1 MPRPTGSTAKER
13 ILARAKA
20 MGGATEDSRS
30 DDHIETTA
38 RERIMSRARRMGEVS
53 RAEEL
58 AREMAQEEQRRSQEE
73 KTAREGRTS
82 RGRVA
87 DIAAFG
93 AGNYGADKHI
103 FGEGYDV
110 GEGLMTGAGVGLTQI
125 AKAGSSAGAWL
136 ENLLGDF
143 AREGTNGY
151 WNPDT
156 SKWLFNRWNKS
167 IDEEAEGVRQRHA
180 ENTAKGGKA
189 AQTLEDLA
197 AATVAALPQ
206 AGAALLTG
214 GASTVSTAE
223 QLAARAAASQGLT
236 GTISRAMQTMA
247 KDPNFRLSFAQ
258 VAGPGYEQA
267 KADGADDLRASLY
280 AVGNGLLNAAVE
292 VGGGIQT
299 LPNELAGGTSAWKAW
314 VDSMLDEGKEE
325 VVQGVIERAMQN
337 TMYGKDNPLVG
348 VGNGAVIDP
357 AAAAEE
363 FAGGA
368 VVGGILSGGQIGV
381 QHAMSRVYDARM
393 QERQRRYEQA
403 VAAARERAGVKGTY
417 QASEDGSTSY
427 KGQAAAVDGVD
438 KGGKI
443 RLSSGESVDPADVR
457 FADQDTADVYEGLIN
472 ADMTADAQTALARAY
487 EGGDGWNYLLGVQ
500 ESYRAGRYNTDL
512 REDGFAADLTEGQR
526 RLAYELGVA
535 RRRADAAESRKNA
548 APLQS
553 GKLVYEQGVDT
564 SRLSKMQRT
573 SLKLADV
580 LSQTVGGEVHIYS
593 STQQADGRRTV
604 DQANVAAML
613 GDAREAPNGFYDHA
627 TGNIYLDINAG
638 SNGEGTM
645 LYTLSHEYTHMIR
658 QHAAESFN
666 KLADYLFRQYRENG
680 QDTEALIR
688 AKMDNL
694 GLEYDAAYEEV
705 VADSME
711 SMLTDT
717 NAAEKIAALKKTD
730 RTLWQKLK
738 DLVSRLAASVR
749 KLYADMNPNSEEGRM
764 VRQMGDALERMSD
777 LFAEGLSN
785 VSADGKSEGGTKV
798 SKQARDY
805 SYAALAAK
813 PDMQVTTVDDVVR
826 YDADSKMRKDIIA
839 RAIAA
844 AKKVGSTN
852 ENGNAVIHVD
862 DTDTDVIL
870 SAKGLRHG
878 LDRRFS
884 TNAPVTLKAGEILKN
899 AVRINE
905 LTPKKDTV
913 DASYVLI
920 GAAKNAKNEPYI
932 VQFVVNRA
940 SNEVT
945 SVDVLYSIGTKTEP
959 AGSLSPEVT
968 GVPATLTGSTISISS
983 LLDYVNR
990 YFPDILPE
998 SVLKHYGYT
1007 ERPSGELGESAL
1019 FQQRGRSDREILATA
1034 LESAAQTDWERKM
1047 LAEYKDTIGRA
1058 ETYEQR
1064 IAENRAELKEL
1075 SFAKGKRDT
1084 ARIQA
1089 LKTEIT
1095 KDTNRV
1101 KAVDRQLLELEATR
1115 SLKDLLAREKEA
1127 VKKRE
1132 EEKRRKAV
1140 MEYREDAKERLSV
1153 QTYRKRVE
1161 VKAAHLMDLVTTNTD
1176 KKHVP
1181 EGLKE
1186 PLARFLST
1194 LRFDSRQS
1202 QKGGE
1207 PTKRDARY
1215 IEALSRLQNV
1225 LERQAKYNEGDTTVD
1240 GSAFVDLP
1248 SGFTEK
1254 IEEHIKLA
1262 EQAMKGFDSETDFVY
1277 NMNAGQLQDLSFILT
1292 VLNNSISK
1300 ANQMAVNRHFAA
1312 VDEAAEKTIAELGT
1326 LGGASRAVGKV
1337 TDFLNWE
1344 NTLPFYAFR
1353 KYGKAG
1359 ETIFEELQ
1367 DGWDRLA
1374 FNTKAVM
1381 DHAESVYTKEEVREW
1396 SKKLHTVQ
1404 LGSGKA
1410 VQMTTAQLMSVYAL
1424 AKRQQAMGHLM
1435 GGGIRVEDIKL
1446 EKGKGTLKQ
1455 ADPYVLTQED
1465 IANMTAM
1472 LSDRQIE
1479 VADAL
1484 QKYMTEQGSAWG
1496 NRVSMERFGYRAF
1509 TEPVYFPI
1517 ESEPSNRNA
1526 IDPEAKANDMFRLLN
1541 LSATKGLTRNANNAI
1556 VVRNIF
1562 DVFSNHMADMAKY
1575 DALALPVLDAMK
1587 WYNFKTQTKNET
1599 GQVFTQTV
1607 QRSIETAFGKGG
1619 NNYFTT
1625 LIKDINGTKE
1635 AGRGEGF
1642 WKRAISSYKV
1652 AAVGANLRVALLQP
1666 TAYVRAGAV
1675 IDAKYLAQALTA
1687 NPAKVKANI
1696 QEMQAHSGIGLWKS
1710 MGFFDTDIG
1719 RGIRAQIKGDI
1730 SGKEQLAEW
1739 SMKAAELGDSIT
1751 SGAMWNA
1758 CKLEVQDRQHL
1769 TGDALLNAA
1778 ALRFRE
1784 VIYRSQVVDGTLTR
1798 SHTMRDRST
1807 FKSLATA
1814 FMAEPTMSYNMVLD
1828 AYDQY
1833 AQDARRLGSRKKA
1846 LERNKGKLTSAFLAY
1861 TSSQLAAAVAE
1872 SIADAFRDD
1881 DDYQTF
1887 FQKWLEA
1894 FWGKDGNLLSDLNLL
1909 GKIPGV
1915 KDIISIA
1922 TGWGNDRMD
1931 TAWMENMVKAYQ
1943 AWAETIRLATGKQD
1957 KPTDATYN
1965 GKMTTYGKIYK
1976 TMQGM
1981 SQLFGLPV
1989 SAAMREGKVL
1999 WNNSVGALYPD
2010 RKLKTYKG
2018 KEESNIQYAYQDGYI
2033 DEERAVAL
2041 LREKAGYTAGEA
2053 QLEVMKWESGA
2064 SGKYTVY
2071 LEAVESGE
2079 NMGAITQKYLSYGVE
2094 PKQLSS
2100 AITSYFKP
2108 IYVTLGPAD
2117 RATMKGYLLNAYVR
2131 LGYDRDKKSKD
2142 IDKWLEDK

>member
-1 MPRPTGSTAKER
+1 MPKPTGGTAKER
-13 ILARAKA
+13 ILARANA
-20 MGGATEDSRS
+20 MGVTKSMDGGYIA
-30 DDHIETTA
+30 ETTA
-38 RERIMSRARRMGEVS
+38 KERVTARARRLGEIS

-58 AREMAQEEQRRSQEE
+58 AREMAQEEQRRSREE
-73 KTAREGRTS
+73 KTAREEQPS

-93 AGNYGADKHI
+93 AGNYGADKRI
-103 FGEGYDV
+103 FGEGYNY
-110 GEGLMTGAGVGLTQI
+110 GQGL
-125 AKAGSSAGAWL
+125 AKAGQIGLTDIAHIGGFIGTQA
-136 ENLLGDF
+136 ENLLGAF
-143 AREGTNGY
+143 IKEGSNGVVS
-151 WNPDT
+151 PDV
-156 SKWLFNRWNKS
+156 SKWPMHRWDAKIS
-167 IDEEAEGVRQRHA
+167 EEAEAVRQKYA
-180 ENTAKGGKA
+180 ENTARGGRA
-189 AQTLEDLA
+189 AEVAEDLG

-206 AGAALLTG
+206 AGAAILTG
-214 GASTVSTAE
+214 GASSVMTAE
-223 QLAARAAASQGLT
+223 QLAARAAASPGIVN
-236 GTISRAMQTMA
+236 TISTGLRMMA
-247 KDPNFRLSFAQ
+247 KDPNFKLAFIQAEGS
-258 VAGPGYEQA
+258 GYMQA
-267 KADGADDLRASLY
+267 KADGADDFRATVY
-280 AVGNGLLNAAVE
+280 AVGNGLMNAAVE

-299 LPNELAGGTSAWKAW
+299 LPKELQGGTSAWKAW

-325 VVQGVIERAMQN
+325 AVQGVIERAMQN
-337 TMYGKDNPLVG
+337 AVYDKGNPLVG
-348 VGNGAVIDP
+348 IGNDAIFDP

-381 QHAMSRVYDARM
+381 QHAVSSAYDVQA
-393 QERQRRYEQA
+393 QKKQQRYEQA
-403 VAAARERAGVKGTY
+403 VATARARAGVKGTY
-417 QASEDGSTSY
+417 QASEDGGTSY

-438 KGGKI
+438 KGGRI

-472 ADMTADAQTALARAY
+472 SDMTADAQTALAHAY

-526 RLAYELGVA
+526 RLAYELGAA

-593 STQQADGRRTV
+593 STQQTDGRRTV

-613 GDAREAPNGFYDHA
+613 GDAREAPNGFYDHT

-688 AKMDNL
+688 AKMDDL

-717 NAAEKIAALKKTD
+717 NAAEKVAALKKTD

-785 VSADGKSEGGTKV
+785 VSADGKSEGDTKV

-945 SVDVLYSIGTKTEP
+945 SVDVLYSIGTKKEP
-959 AGSLSPEVT
+959 AALLPEVT
-968 GVPATLTGSTISISS
+968 GVPATLTGSTISISN

-1019 FQQRGRSDREILATA
+1019 FQQRGSSDREILAAA

-1047 LAEYKDTIGRA
+1047 LAEYKDAIGRA

-1064 IAENRAELKEL
+1064 IAENKAELKEL

-1115 SLKDLLAREKEA
+1115 SLKDLLVREKEA

-1132 EEKRRKAV
+1132 AEKRRKAV

-1225 LERQAKYNEGDTTVD
+1225 LERQAKYNEGDATVD

-1277 NMNAGQLQDLSFILT
+1277 NMNAGQLQDLNFILT

-1465 IANMTAM
+1465 VANMTAM

-1526 IDPEAKANDMFRLLN
+1526 VDPEAKANDMFRLLN

-1635 AGRGEGF
+1635 AGRGEGAY
-1642 WKRAISSYKV
+1642 KRLISNYKV

-1675 IDAKYLAQALTA
+1675 INAKYLTKALTA

-1696 QEMQAHSGIGLWKS
+1696 QEMQTYSGIGLWKS
-1710 MGFFDTDIG
+1710 LGFFDTDIG

-1730 SGKEQLAEW
+1730 SAKEQLAEW

-1751 SGAMWNA
+1751 WGTMWDA
-1758 CKLEVQDRQHL
+1758 CKLEVQDKQHL
-1769 TGDALLNAA
+1769 SGDALMKAT

-1828 AYDQY
+1828 AYESY
-1833 AQDARRLGSRKKA
+1833 SQDVRRIGDRKKA
-1846 LERNKGKLTSAFLAY
+1846 LEKNKDKLASAFLAY
-1861 TSSQLAAAVAE
+1861 TASQLAAAVAE

-1887 FQKWLEA
+1887 FQKWFEA
-1894 FWGKDGNLLSDLNLL
+1894 FWGKDGNLLSDLNPMNKLPL
-1909 GKIPGV
+1909 V
-1915 KDIISIA
+1915 KDVISIA

-1931 TAWMENMVKAYQ
+1931 TASIQNLVKALQ
-1943 AWAETIRLATGKQD
+1943 AWAETIRLATGKQE

-1981 SQLFGLPV
+1981 SQLMGLPV

-1999 WNNSVGALYPD
+1999 WNNSIGALYPAM
-2010 RKLKTYKG
+2010 KLKTYKG

-2041 LREKAGYTAGEA
+2041 LQDKAGYSEGDAR
-2053 QLEVMKWESGA
+2053 LEVMKWESGA

-2071 LEAVESGE
+2071 LEAVENGE
-2079 NMGAITQKYLSYGVE
+2079 NVGEITKKYLSYGVE

-2117 RATMKGYLLNAYVR
+2117 RATLKGYLLNAYVR

-2142 IDKWLEDK
+2142 IDRWMEGN

>member
-1 MPRPTGSTAKER
+1 MPKPTGGTAKER
-13 ILARAKA
+13 ILARANA
-20 MGGATEDSRS
+20 MGVTKSMDGGYIA
-30 DDHIETTA
+30 ETTA
-38 RERIMSRARRMGEVS
+38 KERVTARARRLGEIS

-58 AREMAQEEQRRSQEE
+58 AREMAQEEQRRSREE
-73 KTAREGRTS
+73 KTAREEQPS

-93 AGNYGADKHI
+93 AGNYGADKRI
-103 FGEGYDV
+103 FGEGYNY
-110 GEGLMTGAGVGLTQI
+110 GQGL
-125 AKAGSSAGAWL
+125 AKAGQIGLTDIAHIGGFIGTQA
-136 ENLLGDF
+136 ENLLGAF
-143 AREGTNGY
+143 IKEGSNGVVS
-151 WNPDT
+151 PDV
-156 SKWLFNRWNKS
+156 SKWPMHRWDAKIS
-167 IDEEAEGVRQRHA
+167 EEAEAVRQKYA
-180 ENTAKGGKA
+180 ENTARGGRA
-189 AQTLEDLA
+189 AEVAEDLG

-206 AGAALLTG
+206 AGAAILTG
-214 GASTVSTAE
+214 GASSVMTAE
-223 QLAARAAASQGLT
+223 QLAARAAASPGIVN
-236 GTISRAMQTMA
+236 TISTGLRMMA
-247 KDPNFRLSFAQ
+247 KDPNFKLAFIQAEGS
-258 VAGPGYEQA
+258 GYMQA
-267 KADGADDLRASLY
+267 KADGADDFRPTVY
-280 AVGNGLLNAAVE
+280 AVGNGLMNAAVE

-299 LPNELAGGTSAWKAW
+299 LPKELQGGTSAWKAW

-325 VVQGVIERAMQN
+325 AVQGVIERAMQN
-337 TMYGKDNPLVG
+337 AVYDKGNPLVG
-348 VGNGAVIDP
+348 IGNDAIFDP

-381 QHAMSRVYDARM
+381 QHAVSSAYDVQA
-393 QERQRRYEQA
+393 QKKQQRYEQA
-403 VAAARERAGVKGTY
+403 VATARARAGVKGTY
-417 QASEDGSTSY
+417 QASEDGGTSY

-438 KGGKI
+438 KGGRI

-472 ADMTADAQTALARAY
+472 SDMTADAQTALAHAY

-526 RLAYELGVA
+526 RLAYELGAA

-593 STQQADGRRTV
+593 STQQTDGRRTV

-613 GDAREAPNGFYDHA
+613 GDAREAPNGFYDHT

-688 AKMDNL
+688 AKMDDL

-717 NAAEKIAALKKTD
+717 NAAEKVAALKKTD

-785 VSADGKSEGGTKV
+785 VSADGKSEGDTKV

-945 SVDVLYSIGTKTEP
+945 SVDVLYSIGTKKEP
-959 AGSLSPEVT
+959 AALLPEVT
-968 GVPATLTGSTISISS
+968 GVPATLTGSTISISN

-1019 FQQRGRSDREILATA
+1019 FQQRGSSDREILAAA

-1047 LAEYKDTIGRA
+1047 LAEYKDAIGRA

-1064 IAENRAELKEL
+1064 IAENKAELKEL

-1115 SLKDLLAREKEA
+1115 SLKDLLVREKEA

-1132 EEKRRKAV
+1132 AEKRRKAV

-1225 LERQAKYNEGDTTVD
+1225 LERQAKYNEGDATVD

-1277 NMNAGQLQDLSFILT
+1277 NMNAGQLQDLNFILT

-1465 IANMTAM
+1465 VANMTAM

-1526 IDPEAKANDMFRLLN
+1526 VDPEAKANDMFRLLN

-1635 AGRGEGF
+1635 AGRGEGAY
-1642 WKRAISSYKV
+1642 KRLISNYKV

-1675 IDAKYLAQALTA
+1675 INAKYLTKALTA

-1696 QEMQAHSGIGLWKS
+1696 QEMQTYSGIGLWKS
-1710 MGFFDTDIG
+1710 LGFFDTDIG

-1730 SGKEQLAEW
+1730 SAKEQLAEW

-1751 SGAMWNA
+1751 WGTMWDA
-1758 CKLEVQDRQHL
+1758 CKLEVQDKQHL
-1769 TGDALLNAA
+1769 SGDALMKAT

-1828 AYDQY
+1828 AYESY
-1833 AQDARRLGSRKKA
+1833 SQDVRRIGDRKKA
-1846 LERNKGKLTSAFLAY
+1846 LEKNKDKLASAFLAY
-1861 TSSQLAAAVAE
+1861 TASQLAAAVAE

-1887 FQKWLEA
+1887 FQKWFEA
-1894 FWGKDGNLLSDLNLL
+1894 FWGKDGNLLSDLNPMNKLPL
-1909 GKIPGV
+1909 V
-1915 KDIISIA
+1915 KDVISIA

-1931 TAWMENMVKAYQ
+1931 TASIQNLVKALQ
-1943 AWAETIRLATGKQD
+1943 AWAETIRLATGKQE

-1981 SQLFGLPV
+1981 SQLMGLPV

-1999 WNNSVGALYPD
+1999 WNNSIGALYPAM
-2010 RKLKTYKG
+2010 KLKTYKG

-2041 LREKAGYTAGEA
+2041 LQDKAGYSEGDAR
-2053 QLEVMKWESGA
+2053 LEVMKWESGA

-2071 LEAVESGE
+2071 LEAVENGE
-2079 NMGAITQKYLSYGVE
+2079 NVGEITKKYLSYGVE

-2117 RATMKGYLLNAYVR
+2117 RATLKGYLLNAYVR

-2142 IDKWLEDK
+2142 IDRWMEGN

>member
-30 DDHIETTA
+30 DDHIETAA

-93 AGNYGADKHI
+93 AGNYGADKRI

-247 KDPNFRLSFAQ
+247 KDPNFRLSFTQ

-472 ADMTADAQTALARAY
+472 SDMTADAQTALAHAY

-526 RLAYELGVA
+526 RLAYELGAA

-593 STQQADGRRTV
+593 STQQTDGRRTV

-613 GDAREAPNGFYDHA
+613 GDAREAPNGFYDHT

-688 AKMDNL
+688 AKMDDL

-738 DLVSRLAASVR
+738 DLVGRLAASVR

-777 LFAEGLSN
+777 LFAEGLANVRTVAETGEGVSRQARVGTDSETGKPIYESN
-785 VSADGKSEGGTKV
+785 FPKGTPKAAKAQHILSLIQNVWSKKPIPLTVRNEDGSTRRIKAQFDPTYSEREGVSTDARKLMGGNRHGTAGEQRVTLDLADDYYEIAAESTFNYSKKETGKSSATHEN
-798 SKQARDY
+798 
-805 SYAALAAK
+805 
-813 PDMQVTTVDDVVR
+813 VDQWH
-826 YDADSKMRKDIIA
+826 Y
-839 RAIAA
+839 
-844 AKKVGSTN
+844 
-852 ENGNAVIHVD
+852 
-862 DTDTDVIL
+862 
-870 SAKGLRHG
+870 
-878 LDRRFS
+878 F
-884 TNAPVTLKAGEILKN
+884 
-899 AVRINE
+899 IN
-905 LTPKKDTV
+905 
-913 DASYVLI
+913 
-920 GAAKNAKNEPYI
+920 
-932 VQFVVNRA
+932 
-940 SNEVT
+940 
-945 SVDVLYSIGTKTEP
+945 
-959 AGSLSPEVT
+959 
-968 GVPATLTGSTISISS
+968 
-983 LLDYVNR
+983 
-990 YFPDILPE
+990 DILFQEYGEKE
-998 SVLKHYGYT
+998 STPYRVTINVK
-1007 ERPSGELGESAL
+1007 ERSDGEYVYSFSAERQNERSSTRRTLHADVTPSAESGKSNAQPSDTIIPTSDEKSNTKIAE
-1019 FQQRGRSDREILATA
+1019 QQRGSSDREILAAA

-1047 LAEYKDTIGRA
+1047 LAEYKDAIGRA

-1064 IAENRAELKEL
+1064 IAENKAELKEL

-1084 ARIQA
+1084 ARIQT

-1115 SLKDLLAREKEA
+1115 SLKDLLVREKEA

-1132 EEKRRKAV
+1132 AEKRRKAV

-1207 PTKRDARY
+1207 PTKRDTRY

-1225 LERQAKYNEGDTTVD
+1225 LERQAKYNEGDATVD

-1396 SKKLHTVQ
+1396 SKKLHTVK

-1410 VQMTTAQLMSVYAL
+1410 AQMTTAQLMSVYAL

-1465 IANMTAM
+1465 VANMTAM

-1484 QKYMTEQGSAWG
+1484 QKYMTEQGSTWG

-1751 SGAMWNA
+1751 WGAMWNA

-1769 TGDALLNAA
+1769 TGDALLDAA

-2033 DEERAVAL
+2033 DEERAVDL

-2100 AITSYFKP
+2100 AITSYFKS

>member
-1 MPRPTGSTAKER
+1 MPKPTGGTAKER
-13 ILARAKA
+13 ILARANA
-20 MGGATEDSRS
+20 MGVTKSMDGGYIA
-30 DDHIETTA
+30 ETTA
-38 RERIMSRARRMGEVS
+38 KERVTARARRLGEIS

-58 AREMAQEEQRRSQEE
+58 AREMAQEEQRRSREE
-73 KTAREGRTS
+73 KTAREEQPS

-93 AGNYGADKHI
+93 AGNYGADKRI
-103 FGEGYDV
+103 FGEGYNY
-110 GEGLMTGAGVGLTQI
+110 GQGLAKAGQIGLTQI
-125 AKAGSSAGAWL
+125 AKVGSSAGAWA
-136 ENLLGDF
+136 ENMLGAF
-143 AREGTNGY
+143 IKEGSNGVVA
-151 WNPDT
+151 PDT
-156 SKWLFNRWNKS
+156 SKWLFNRWNQA
-167 IDEEAEGVRQRHA
+167 IDAEAEGVRQKYA
-180 ENTAKGGKA
+180 ENTARGGRA
-189 AQTLEDLA
+189 AEIAEDMG
-197 AATVAALPQ
+197 AATVAAVPQ
-206 AGAALLTG
+206 AVAAMLTG
-214 GASTVSTAE
+214 GASSVMTAE
-223 QLAARAAASQGLT
+223 QLAAQAAASPGIVN
-236 GTISRAMQTMA
+236 TISAGMRTMA
-247 KDPNFRLSFAQ
+247 KDPNFQLSFAQ
-258 VAGPGYEQA
+258 VFGPGYEQA
-267 KADGADDLRASLY
+267 KADGADDFRATVY
-280 AVGNGLLNAAVE
+280 AVGNGLMNAAVE

-299 LPNELAGGTSAWKAW
+299 LPKELQGGTSAWKAW
-314 VDSMLDEGKEE
+314 VNSMLDEGKEE
-325 VVQGVIERAMQN
+325 AVQGVIERAMQN
-337 TMYGKDNPLVG
+337 AVYDKGNPLVG
-348 VGNGAVIDP
+348 IGNDAIFDP

-381 QHAMSRVYDARM
+381 QHAVSSAYDVQA
-393 QERQRRYEQA
+393 QKKQQRYEQA
-403 VAAARERAGVKGTY
+403 VATARERAGVKGTY
-417 QASEDGSTSY
+417 QASEDGGTSY

-438 KGGKI
+438 KGGRI

-472 ADMTADAQTALARAY
+472 SDMTADAQTALAHAY

-526 RLAYELGVA
+526 RLAYELGAA

-593 STQQADGRRTV
+593 STQQTDGRRTV

-613 GDAREAPNGFYDHA
+613 GDAREAPNGFYDHT

-688 AKMDNL
+688 AKMDDL

-738 DLVSRLAASVR
+738 DLVGRLAASVR

-785 VSADGKSEGGTKV
+785 VSAGGKGEGVSQQARVGTDSETGKPIYESNFPKGTPKAAKAQHILSLIQNVWSKKPIPLTVRNEDGSTRRIKAQFDPTYSEREGVSTDARKLMGGNRHGTAGEQRVTLDLADDYYEIAAESTFNYSKKETGKSSATHEN
-798 SKQARDY
+798 
-805 SYAALAAK
+805 
-813 PDMQVTTVDDVVR
+813 VDQWH
-826 YDADSKMRKDIIA
+826 Y
-839 RAIAA
+839 
-844 AKKVGSTN
+844 
-852 ENGNAVIHVD
+852 
-862 DTDTDVIL
+862 
-870 SAKGLRHG
+870 
-878 LDRRFS
+878 F
-884 TNAPVTLKAGEILKN
+884 
-899 AVRINE
+899 IN
-905 LTPKKDTV
+905 
-913 DASYVLI
+913 
-920 GAAKNAKNEPYI
+920 
-932 VQFVVNRA
+932 
-940 SNEVT
+940 
-945 SVDVLYSIGTKTEP
+945 
-959 AGSLSPEVT
+959 
-968 GVPATLTGSTISISS
+968 
-983 LLDYVNR
+983 
-990 YFPDILPE
+990 DILFQEYGEKE
-998 SVLKHYGYT
+998 STPYRVTINVK
-1007 ERPSGELGESAL
+1007 ERSDGEYVYSFSAERQNERSSTRRTLHADVTPSAESGKSNAQPSDTIIPTSDEKSNTKIAE
-1019 FQQRGRSDREILATA
+1019 QQRGSSDREILAAA

-1047 LAEYKDTIGRA
+1047 LAEYKDAIGRA

-1064 IAENRAELKEL
+1064 IAENKAELKEL

-1084 ARIQA
+1084 ARIQT

-1115 SLKDLLAREKEA
+1115 SLKDLLVREKEA

-1132 EEKRRKAV
+1132 AEKRRKAV

-1207 PTKRDARY
+1207 PTKRDTRY

-1225 LERQAKYNEGDTTVD
+1225 LERQAKYNEGDATVD

-1424 AKRQQAMGHLM
+1424 AKRQQAVGHLM

-1446 EKGKGTLKQ
+1446 EKGRGTLKQ

-1675 IDAKYLAQALTA
+1675 INAKYLTKALTA

-1696 QEMQAHSGIGLWKS
+1696 QEMQTYSGIGLWKS
-1710 MGFFDTDIG
+1710 LGFFDTDIG

-1730 SGKEQLAEW
+1730 SVKEQLAEW

-1751 SGAMWNA
+1751 WGTMWDA
-1758 CKLEVQDRQHL
+1758 CKLEVQDKQHL
-1769 TGDALLNAA
+1769 SGDALMKET

-1828 AYDQY
+1828 AYESY
-1833 AQDARRLGSRKKA
+1833 SQDVRRIGDRKKA
-1846 LERNKGKLTSAFLAY
+1846 LEKNKDKLASAFFAY
-1861 TSSQLAAAVAE
+1861 TASQLAAAVAE

-1887 FQKWLEA
+1887 FQKWFEA
-1894 FWGKDGNLLSDLNLL
+1894 FWGKDGNLLSDMNIL
-1909 GKIPGV
+1909 GKIPGI
-1915 KDIISIA
+1915 KDIISIS

-1943 AWAETIRLATGKQD
+1943 AWAETIRLATGKQE

-1981 SQLFGLPV
+1981 SQLMGLPV
-1989 SAAMREGKVL
+1989 SAAMREAKVM
-1999 WNNSVGALYPD
+1999 WNNSVGAVYPAM
-2010 RKLKTYKG
+2010 KLKTYKG
-2018 KEESNIQYAYQDGYI
+2018 KDENNIRYAYQDGYI

-2041 LREKAGYTAGEA
+2041 LQDKAGYSEGDAR
-2053 QLEVMKWESGA
+2053 LEVMKWESGA

-2071 LEAVESGE
+2071 LEAVENGE
-2079 NMGAITQKYLSYGVE
+2079 NVGEITKKYLSYGVE

-2117 RATMKGYLLNAYVR
+2117 RATLKGYLLNAYVR

-2142 IDKWLEDK
+2142 IDKWMEGN

>member
-1 MPRPTGSTAKER
+1 M
-13 ILARAKA
+13 
-20 MGGATEDSRS
+20 
-30 DDHIETTA
+30 
-38 RERIMSRARRMGEVS
+38 
-53 RAEEL
+53 
-58 AREMAQEEQRRSQEE
+58 
-73 KTAREGRTS
+73 
-82 RGRVA
+82 
-87 DIAAFG
+87 
-93 AGNYGADKHI
+93 
-103 FGEGYDV
+103 
-110 GEGLMTGAGVGLTQI
+110 
-125 AKAGSSAGAWL
+125 
-136 ENLLGDF
+136 
-143 AREGTNGY
+143 
-151 WNPDT
+151 
-156 SKWLFNRWNKS
+156 
-167 IDEEAEGVRQRHA
+167 
-180 ENTAKGGKA
+180 
-189 AQTLEDLA
+189 
-197 AATVAALPQ
+197 
-206 AGAALLTG
+206 
-214 GASTVSTAE
+214 
-223 QLAARAAASQGLT
+223 
-236 GTISRAMQTMA
+236 
-247 KDPNFRLSFAQ
+247 
-258 VAGPGYEQA
+258 
-267 KADGADDLRASLY
+267 
-280 AVGNGLLNAAVE
+280 
-292 VGGGIQT
+292 
-299 LPNELAGGTSAWKAW
+299 
-314 VDSMLDEGKEE
+314 
-325 VVQGVIERAMQN
+325 
-337 TMYGKDNPLVG
+337 
-348 VGNGAVIDP
+348 
-357 AAAAEE
+357 
-363 FAGGA
+363 
-368 VVGGILSGGQIGV
+368 
-381 QHAMSRVYDARM
+381 
-393 QERQRRYEQA
+393 
-403 VAAARERAGVKGTY
+403 
-417 QASEDGSTSY
+417 
-427 KGQAAAVDGVD
+427 
-438 KGGKI
+438 
-443 RLSSGESVDPADVR
+443 
-457 FADQDTADVYEGLIN
+457 
-472 ADMTADAQTALARAY
+472 
-487 EGGDGWNYLLGVQ
+487 
-500 ESYRAGRYNTDL
+500 
-512 REDGFAADLTEGQR
+512 
-526 RLAYELGVA
+526 
-535 RRRADAAESRKNA
+535 
-548 APLQS
+548 
-553 GKLVYEQGVDT
+553 
-564 SRLSKMQRT
+564 SKMQRT

-593 STQQADGRRTV
+593 STQQTDGRRTV

-613 GDAREAPNGFYDHA
+613 GDAREAPNGFYDHT

-688 AKMDNL
+688 AKMDDL

-738 DLVSRLAASVR
+738 DLVGHLAASVR

-785 VSADGKSEGGTKV
+785 VSAGGKGEGGTKV

-805 SYAALAAK
+805 SYTALAAK

-839 RAIAA
+839 RAIAE

-945 SVDVLYSIGTKTEP
+945 SVDVLYSIGTKKEP
-959 AGSLSPEVT
+959 AALLPEVT

-1019 FQQRGRSDREILATA
+1019 FQQRGSSDREILAAA

-1047 LAEYKDTIGRA
+1047 LAEYKDAIGRA

-1064 IAENRAELKEL
+1064 IAENKAELKEL

-1084 ARIQA
+1084 ARIQT

-1115 SLKDLLAREKEA
+1115 SLKDLLVREKEA

-1132 EEKRRKAV
+1132 AEKRRKAV

-1254 IEEHIKLA
+1254 IEEHIKQA

-1424 AKRQQAMGHLM
+1424 AKRQQAVGHLM

-1446 EKGKGTLKQ
+1446 EKGRGTLKQ

-1675 IDAKYLAQALTA
+1675 INAKYLTKALTA
-1687 NPAKVKANI
+1687 NPAKVKVNI
-1696 QEMQAHSGIGLWKS
+1696 QEMQTYSGIGLWKS
-1710 MGFFDTDIG
+1710 LGFFDTDIG

-1730 SGKEQLAEW
+1730 SVKEQLAEW

-1751 SGAMWNA
+1751 WGTMWDA
-1758 CKLEVQDRQHL
+1758 CKLEVQDKRHL
-1769 TGDALLNAA
+1769 SGDALMKET

-1828 AYDQY
+1828 AYESY
-1833 AQDARRLGSRKKA
+1833 SQDVRRIGDRKKA
-1846 LERNKGKLTSAFLAY
+1846 LEKNKDKLASAFFAY
-1861 TSSQLAAAVAE
+1861 TASQLAAAVAE

-1887 FQKWLEA
+1887 FQKWFEA
-1894 FWGKDGNLLSDLNLL
+1894 FWGKDGNLLSDMNIL
-1909 GKIPGV
+1909 GKIPGI

-1957 KPTDATYN
+1957 EPTEATYR

-1981 SQLFGLPV
+1981 SQLMGLPV
-1989 SAAMREGKVL
+1989 SAAMREAKVM
-1999 WNNSVGALYPD
+1999 WNNSVGAVYPAM
-2010 RKLKTYKG
+2010 KLKTYKG
-2018 KEESNIQYAYQDGYI
+2018 KDENNIRYAYQDGYI

-2041 LREKAGYTAGEA
+2041 LQDKASYSEGNAR
-2053 QLEVMKWESGA
+2053 LEVMKWESGA

-2071 LEAVESGE
+2071 LEAVENGE
-2079 NMGAITQKYLSYGVE
+2079 NVGEITKKYLSYGVE

-2100 AITSYFKP
+2100 EITSYFKP

-2117 RATMKGYLLNAYVR
+2117 RATLKGYLLNAYVR

-2142 IDKWLEDK
+2142 IDKWMEGN

>member
-1 MPRPTGSTAKER
+1 MPKPTGGTAKER
-13 ILARAKA
+13 ILARANA
-20 MGGATEDSRS
+20 MGVTKSMDGGYIA
-30 DDHIETTA
+30 ETTA
-38 RERIMSRARRMGEVS
+38 KERVTARARRLGEIS

-58 AREMAQEEQRRSQEE
+58 AREMAQEEQRRSREE
-73 KTAREGRTS
+73 KTAREEQPS

-93 AGNYGADKHI
+93 AGNYGADKRI
-103 FGEGYDV
+103 FGEGYNY
-110 GEGLMTGAGVGLTQI
+110 GQGLAKAGLIGLSQI
-125 AKAGSSAGAWL
+125 AKVGTSAGAWA
-136 ENLLGDF
+136 ENLLGAF
-143 AREGTNGY
+143 IKEGSNGVVA
-151 WNPDT
+151 PDT
-156 SKWLFNRWNKS
+156 SKWLFNRWNQNV
-167 IDEEAEGVRQRHA
+167 DAEAEGIRQKYA
-180 ENTAKGGKA
+180 ENTARGGRA
-189 AQTLEDLA
+189 AEVAEDLG
-197 AATVAALPQ
+197 AATVAAVPQ
-206 AGAALLTG
+206 AVAAILTG
-214 GASTVSTAE
+214 GASSVMTAE
-223 QLAARAAASQGLT
+223 QLAAQAATSPGIVN
-236 GTISRAMQTMA
+236 TISAGMRTMV
-247 KDPNFRLSFAQ
+247 KDPNFQLSFAQ
-258 VAGPGYEQA
+258 VFGPGYEQA
-267 KADGADDLRASLY
+267 KADGADDFRATVY
-280 AVGNGLLNAAVE
+280 AVGNGLMNAAVE

-299 LPNELAGGTSAWKAW
+299 LPKELQGGTSAWKAW

-403 VAAARERAGVKGTY
+403 VATARERAGVKGTY
-417 QASEDGSTSY
+417 QASEDGGTSY

-438 KGGKI
+438 KGGRI

-472 ADMTADAQTALARAY
+472 SDMTADAQTALAHAY

-526 RLAYELGVA
+526 RLAYELGAA

-593 STQQADGRRTV
+593 STQQTDGRRTV

-613 GDAREAPNGFYDHA
+613 GDAREAPNGFYDHT

-688 AKMDNL
+688 AKMDDL

-738 DLVSRLAASVR
+738 DLVGRLAASVR

-777 LFAEGLSN
+777 LFAEGLANVRTVAETGEGVSRQARVGTDSETGKPIYESN
-785 VSADGKSEGGTKV
+785 FPKGTPKAAKAQHILSLIQNVWSKKPIPLTVRNEDGSTRRIKAQFDPTYSEREGVSTDARKLMGGNRHGTAGEQRVTLDLADDYYEIAAESTFNYSKKETGKSSATHEN
-798 SKQARDY
+798 
-805 SYAALAAK
+805 
-813 PDMQVTTVDDVVR
+813 VDQWH
-826 YDADSKMRKDIIA
+826 Y
-839 RAIAA
+839 
-844 AKKVGSTN
+844 
-852 ENGNAVIHVD
+852 
-862 DTDTDVIL
+862 
-870 SAKGLRHG
+870 
-878 LDRRFS
+878 F
-884 TNAPVTLKAGEILKN
+884 
-899 AVRINE
+899 IN
-905 LTPKKDTV
+905 
-913 DASYVLI
+913 
-920 GAAKNAKNEPYI
+920 
-932 VQFVVNRA
+932 
-940 SNEVT
+940 
-945 SVDVLYSIGTKTEP
+945 
-959 AGSLSPEVT
+959 
-968 GVPATLTGSTISISS
+968 
-983 LLDYVNR
+983 
-990 YFPDILPE
+990 DILFQEYGEKE
-998 SVLKHYGYT
+998 STPYRVTINVK
-1007 ERPSGELGESAL
+1007 ERSDGEYVYSFSAERQNERSSTRRTLHADVTPSAESGKSNAQPSDTIIPTSDEKSNTKIAE
-1019 FQQRGRSDREILATA
+1019 QQRGSSDREILAAA
-1034 LESAAQTDWERKM
+1034 LESAAQTDWERKV
-1047 LAEYKDTIGRA
+1047 LAEYKDAIGRA

-1064 IAENRAELKEL
+1064 IAENKAELKEL

-1084 ARIQA
+1084 ARIQT

-1115 SLKDLLAREKEA
+1115 SLKDLLVREKEA

-1132 EEKRRKAV
+1132 AEKRRKAV

-1207 PTKRDARY
+1207 PTKRDTRY

-1225 LERQAKYNEGDTTVD
+1225 LERQAKYNEGDATVD

-1424 AKRQQAMGHLM
+1424 AKRQQAVGHLM

-1446 EKGKGTLKQ
+1446 EKGRGTLKQ

-1642 WKRAISSYKV
+1642 WKRAISGYKV

-1751 SGAMWNA
+1751 WGAMWEA

-1769 TGDALLNAA
+1769 TGDALLDAA

-1943 AWAETIRLATGKQD
+1943 AWAETIRLATGKQE

-1981 SQLFGLPV
+1981 SQLMGLPV
-1989 SAAMREGKVL
+1989 SAAMREAKVM

-2071 LEAVESGE
+2071 LEAVENGE
-2079 NMGAITQKYLSYGVE
+2079 NVGEITKKYLSYGVE

-2117 RATMKGYLLNAYVR
+2117 RATLKGYLLNAYVR

-2142 IDKWLEDK
+2142 IDKWMEGN

>member
-1 MPRPTGSTAKER
+1 MPKPTGGTAKER
-13 ILARAKA
+13 ILARANA
-20 MGGATEDSRS
+20 MGVTKSMDGGYIA
-30 DDHIETTA
+30 ETTA
-38 RERIMSRARRMGEVS
+38 KERVTARARRLGEIS

-58 AREMAQEEQRRSQEE
+58 AREMAQEEQRRSREE
-73 KTAREGRTS
+73 KTAREEQPS

-93 AGNYGADKHI
+93 AGNYGADKRI
-103 FGEGYDV
+103 FGEGYNY
-110 GEGLMTGAGVGLTQI
+110 GQGLAKAGLIGLSQI
-125 AKAGSSAGAWL
+125 AKVGTSAGAWA
-136 ENLLGDF
+136 ENLLGAF
-143 AREGTNGY
+143 IKEGSNGVVA
-151 WNPDT
+151 PDT
-156 SKWLFNRWNKS
+156 SKWLFNRWNQ
-167 IDEEAEGVRQRHA
+167 DVDAEAEGIRQKYA
-180 ENTAKGGKA
+180 ENTARGGRA
-189 AQTLEDLA
+189 AEVAEDLGS
-197 AATVAALPQ
+197 ATVAAVPQ
-206 AGAALLTG
+206 AVAAILTG
-214 GASTVSTAE
+214 GASSVMTAE
-223 QLAARAAASQGLT
+223 QLAAQAAASPGIVN
-236 GTISRAMQTMA
+236 TISTGMRTMV
-247 KDPNFRLSFAQ
+247 KDPNFQLSFAQ
-258 VAGPGYEQA
+258 VFGPGYEQA
-267 KADGADDLRASLY
+267 KADGADDFRATVY
-280 AVGNGLLNAAVE
+280 AVGNGLMNAAVE

-299 LPNELAGGTSAWKAW
+299 LPKELQGGTSAWKAW

-325 VVQGVIERAMQN
+325 AVQGVIERAMQN
-337 TMYGKDNPLVG
+337 AVYDKGNPLVG
-348 VGNGAVIDP
+348 IGNDAIFDP

-381 QHAMSRVYDARM
+381 QHAVSSAYDA
-393 QERQRRYEQA
+393 QAQKKQQRYEQA
-403 VAAARERAGVKGTY
+403 VATARERAGVKGTY
-417 QASEDGSTSY
+417 QASEDGGTSY

-438 KGGKI
+438 KGGRI

-472 ADMTADAQTALARAY
+472 SDMTADAQTALAHAY

-526 RLAYELGVA
+526 RLAYELGAA

-593 STQQADGRRTV
+593 STQQTDGRRTV

-613 GDAREAPNGFYDHA
+613 EDAREAPNGFYDHT

-688 AKMDNL
+688 AKMDDL

-777 LFAEGLSN
+777 LFAEGLAN

-826 YDADSKMRKDIIA
+826 YDADSKMRKNIIA

-945 SVDVLYSIGTKTEP
+945 SVDVLYSIGTKKEP
-959 AGSLSPEVT
+959 AALLPEVT
-968 GVPATLTGSTISISS
+968 GVPATLTGSTISISN

-1019 FQQRGRSDREILATA
+1019 FQQRGSSDREILAAA

-1047 LAEYKDTIGRA
+1047 LAEYKDAIGRA

-1064 IAENRAELKEL
+1064 IAENKAELKEL

-1084 ARIQA
+1084 ARIQT

-1115 SLKDLLAREKEA
+1115 SLKDLLVREKES

-1132 EEKRRKAV
+1132 AEKRRKAV

-1194 LRFDSRQS
+1194 LRFDSHQS

-1277 NMNAGQLQDLSFILT
+1277 NMNAGQLQDLNFILT

-1675 IDAKYLAQALTA
+1675 INAKYLTKALTA

-1696 QEMQAHSGIGLWKS
+1696 QEMQTYSGIGLWKS
-1710 MGFFDTDIG
+1710 LGFFDTDIG

-1730 SGKEQLAEW
+1730 SVKEQLAEW

-1751 SGAMWNA
+1751 WGTMWDA
-1758 CKLEVQDRQHL
+1758 CKLEVQDKQRL
-1769 TGDALLNAA
+1769 SGDALMKET

-1828 AYDQY
+1828 AYESY
-1833 AQDARRLGSRKKA
+1833 SQDVRRIGDRKKA
-1846 LERNKGKLTSAFLAY
+1846 LEKNKDKLASAFFAY
-1861 TSSQLAAAVAE
+1861 TASQLAAAVAE

-1887 FQKWLEA
+1887 FQKWFEA
-1894 FWGKDGNLLSDLNLL
+1894 FWGKDGNLLSDMNPMNKLPL
-1909 GKIPGV
+1909 V
-1915 KDIISIA
+1915 KDVISIA

-1957 KPTDATYN
+1957 EPTEATYR

-1981 SQLFGLPV
+1981 SQLLGLPV

-1999 WNNSVGALYPD
+1999 WNNSIGALYPAM
-2010 RKLKTYKG
+2010 KLKTYKG

-2041 LREKAGYTAGEA
+2041 LQDKAGYSEGDAR
-2053 QLEVMKWESGA
+2053 LEVMKWESGA

-2071 LEAVESGE
+2071 LEAVENGE
-2079 NMGAITQKYLSYGVE
+2079 NVGEITKKYLSYGVE

-2117 RATMKGYLLNAYVR
+2117 RATLKGYLLNAYVR

-2142 IDKWLEDK
+2142 IDRWMEGN

>member
-93 AGNYGADKHI
+93 AGNYGADKRI

-236 GTISRAMQTMA
+236 DTISRAMQTMA

-535 RRRADAAESRKNA
+535 RRRAGAAESRKNA

-717 NAAEKIAALKKTD
+717 NAAEKIAALKKAD

-738 DLVSRLAASVR
+738 DLVGRLAASVR
-749 KLYADMNPNSEEGRM
+749 KLYADTNPNSEEGRM

-777 LFAEGLSN
+777 LFAEGLANVRTVAEAGKGVSQQARVGTDSETGKPIYESN
-785 VSADGKSEGGTKV
+785 FPKGTPKAAKAQHILSLIQNVWSKKPIPLTVRNEDGSTRTIKAQFDPTYDAESGARSDASKLMGGNRHGSAAEQRVTLDLADDYYEIAAESTFNYSKKETGKS
-798 SKQARDY
+798 S
-805 SYAALAAK
+805 
-813 PDMQVTTVDDVVR
+813 VT
-826 YDADSKMRKDIIA
+826 
-839 RAIAA
+839 
-844 AKKVGSTN
+844 
-852 ENGNAVIHVD
+852 H
-862 DTDTDVIL
+862 
-870 SAKGLRHG
+870 KGVNQWHY
-878 LDRRFS
+878 F
-884 TNAPVTLKAGEILKN
+884 
-899 AVRINE
+899 IN
-905 LTPKKDTV
+905 
-913 DASYVLI
+913 
-920 GAAKNAKNEPYI
+920 
-932 VQFVVNRA
+932 
-940 SNEVT
+940 
-945 SVDVLYSIGTKTEP
+945 
-959 AGSLSPEVT
+959 
-968 GVPATLTGSTISISS
+968 
-983 LLDYVNR
+983 
-990 YFPDILPE
+990 DILFQEYGEKETTPYRVTINVKERSDGEYVYSFSAERQNERSSTRRTLHADVTPSAE
-998 SVLKHYGYT
+998 SGKSNAQ
-1007 ERPSGELGESAL
+1007 PSDTIIPTSDKKSNTKIAE
-1019 FQQRGRSDREILATA
+1019 QQRGSSDREILATA

-1047 LAEYKDTIGRA
+1047 LAEYKDAIGRA
-1058 ETYEQR
+1058 ETYEKR
-1064 IAENRAELKEL
+1064 IAENKAELKEL
-1075 SFAKGKRDT
+1075 SFAKGKRDA
-1084 ARIQA
+1084 ARIQT

-1115 SLKDLLAREKEA
+1115 SLKDLLVREKEA

-1132 EEKRRKAV
+1132 AEKRRKAV

-1207 PTKRDARY
+1207 PTKRDTRY

-1225 LERQAKYNEGDTTVD
+1225 LERQAKYNEGDATVD

-1277 NMNAGQLQDLSFILT
+1277 NMNAGQLQDLNFILT

-1509 TEPVYFPI
+1509 TESVYFPI

-1526 IDPEAKANDMFRLLN
+1526 VDPEAKANDMFRLLN

-1751 SGAMWNA
+1751 WGAMWNA

-1769 TGDALLNAA
+1769 TGDALLDAA

-1887 FQKWLEA
+1887 FQKCLEA

-1999 WNNSVGALYPD
+1999 WNNSIGALYPD

-2033 DEERAVAL
+2033 DEERAVDL